1 LAFRHHFN
9 KNIINFYKRNIMKQ
23 HIYKLGFTVVLVFI
37 SIVSCNKKLDVTD
50 QNNPTTESYFKTAS
64 ELQNGVNAIYSS
76 LRSGELVGREWFF
89 THDMRGGEC
98 ASGGAQLEAPRAEL
112 LKQPSPAPSNAVM
125 SNVWSGAYQMI
136 NRANLVVSKGPGVT
150 DNTSLRDRLVGEAK
164 FLRAWAY
171 FELVSQWGD
180 VPLYTETVTSA
191 TGFKGKSPAADI
203 YTFIISDLTDA
214 VAKLP
219 ASYGSSD
226 NGRATKGA
234 ANSLLGKVLMQK
246 GDYAGA
252 KTALLQ
258 VYGKYSLVDNFQWNF
273 DGDVKDDNGTT
284 VTTGHEFNTESIF
297 EVVFVDRGD
306 NNFNWGYN
314 GEGSTSPLST
324 VRNQE
329 YGITWGNVIPSD
341 RLLNEFEAND
351 PRYKFTIFEEGDQIL
366 TQSPAGP
373 KTLVAADMNIATSTK
388 NNVVLKRF
396 FRKYNIYDWVNSGFH
411 PGGINQRVIRY
422 ADVLLMLAECEAEV
436 GTPVQAASYINE
448 VRKRPSVN
456 MPLVAPATKN
466 DALKAVMHER
476 AVELGAE
483 ELSSIDI
490 LRWRK
495 KGYFPSLKADPVP
508 GQVDLFPIP
517 ASETS
522 TNPALK

>member
-1 LAFRHHFN
+1 MKH
-9 KNIINFYKRNIMKQ
+9 NISKVII
-23 HIYKLGFTVVLVFI
+23 VVLLAI
-37 SIVSCNKKLDVTD
+37 TTIIACTKKLNVLDE
-50 QNNPTTESYFKTAS
+50 NNPTSESYFKTAI
-64 ELQNGVNAIYSS
+64 ELQNGVNAIYST

-125 SNVWSGAYQMI
+125 TNVWTGSYQMI
-136 NRANLVVSKGPGVT
+136 NRANLVLSKAPDVT
-150 DNTSLRDRLVGEAK
+150 DNTALRDRLVGEAE

-191 TGFKGKSPAADI
+191 TGFQGKSPEADI
-203 YTFIISDLTDA
+203 YAFIISDLTDA
-214 VAKLP
+214 VQKLP
-219 ASYGSSD
+219 DSYGSSD

-234 ANSLLGKVLMQK
+234 ANVLLGKVQMQK
-246 GDYAGA
+246 GDYAAA

-273 DGDVKDDNGTT
+273 DGDVKDDAGVTI
-284 VTTGHEFNTESIF
+284 TTGHEFNAESIF
-297 EVVFVDRGD
+297 EVVFVDKGD

-351 PRYKFTIFEEGDQIL
+351 PRYKFTIFEEGDNIL
-366 TQSPAGP
+366 TQSPAGS
-373 KTLVAADMNIATSTK
+373 KTLVAADMNIAASTR
-388 NNVVLKRF
+388 NGVTIKRF

-411 PGGINQRVIRY
+411 PGGINQRVFRY

-436 GTPVQAASYINE
+436 GTPAQAANYINE
-448 VRKRPSVN
+448 VRSRPSVN
-456 MPLVAPATKN
+456 MPPVTLASKN
-466 DALKAVMHER
+466 EALKSVMHER

-483 ELSSIDI
+483 EVASIDI

-495 KGYFPSLKADPVP
+495 KGYFPSIMTDPVP

-517 ASETS
+517 SSETS
-522 TNPALK
+522 TNPLIK